1 MSSKR
6 VLSLFFLIVILYSS
20 HIGSEEIDL
29 LKRNLSEKN
38 EKILKQDKELNL
50 LKKKIVYL
58 EMDMKS
64 QIGVIAKNL
73 QQEKNSSLNLVKKII
88 DAKERA
94 DSIEKKYLS
103 LQQAYTDK
111 DNEVIYLQKATK
123 LEKETISG
131 EIVKLDEKL
140 KQEVVKRQKIGE
152 EFNKEKLNNR
162 STWEQLLSVIDEK
175 DDLQEQLRDFV
186 SNNNEQI
193 EQLQTQNDILE
204 NELASFRTNMESYIQ
219 FLKNKAEVCVNDSK
233 KYEQRAFEDGKK
245 IDQLQFAIEEKE
257 KQLDMFLSK
266 TNDLIVGLDNEK
278 KKRSDIENSLFK
290 LQDYIGISEQ
300 ENDGLKKD
308 LEEKDREVEE
318 LISNKKHSED
328 KLKEEKDLNHEK
340 ALLKESLKSKEVENA
355 SLKDKLECEEENI
368 CVLKEQLD
376 NVSTEKKEIEKKL
389 NQFSKNLEIEGDL
402 TQELKAIEN
411 LNITF
416 LETKEKYEQTIDQL
430 EETLKIKDVENT
442 ALNEKLDCEEENI
455 CILKEQ
461 LDTVAKEKE
470 GVEYKLS
477 KQNEILH
484 KSLQTEQSTNK
495 QAAKQIDIV
504 VNELQKT
511 NKEKDQLKTS
521 HERIC
526 LDFEC
531 ELKEK
536 TDELPKLEAKFEKAE
551 QEISH
556 LKEANK
562 NLENK

>member
-278 KKRSDIENSLFK
+278 KKRSDIENSLF
-290 LQDYIGISEQ
+290 
-300 ENDGLKKD
+300 
-308 LEEKDREVEE
+308 
-318 LISNKKHSED
+318 
-328 KLKEEKDLNHEK
+328 
-340 ALLKESLKSKEVENA
+340 
-355 SLKDKLECEEENI
+355 C
-368 CVLKEQLD
+368 
-376 NVSTEKKEIEKKL
+376 
-389 NQFSKNLEIEGDL
+389 
-402 TQELKAIEN
+402 
-411 LNITF
+411 
-416 LETKEKYEQTIDQL
+416 
-430 EETLKIKDVENT
+430 
-442 ALNEKLDCEEENI
+442 
-455 CILKEQ
+455 
-461 LDTVAKEKE
+461 
-470 GVEYKLS
+470 
-477 KQNEILH
+477 
-484 KSLQTEQSTNK
+484 
-495 QAAKQIDIV
+495 
-504 VNELQKT
+504 
-511 NKEKDQLKTS
+511 
-521 HERIC
+521 
-526 LDFEC
+526 
-531 ELKEK
+531 
-536 TDELPKLEAKFEKAE
+536 
-551 QEISH
+551 
-556 LKEANK
+556 
-562 NLENK
+562 